1 MAGWPKTG
9 RAFSRFLRNFFLWFL
24 WTQMGT
30 LLKALLE
37 KTGIRWFFSGL
48 PVELPACFLPNFRVV
63 EIPDLR
69 QKALAVRGGSRTAR

>member
-1 MAGWPKTG
+1 
-9 RAFSRFLRNFFLWFL
+9 
-24 WTQMGT
+24 MGT
-30 LLKALLE
+30 FLKALLE